1 MKRLL
6 FGALLL
12 LALVSMSHVRAH
24 EEDHGDDDDDDDREE
39 EGGDH
44 HEALMPTTNSM
55 EEIRTTWSRKRKEAF
70 VASWERSEHDC
81 DEKSDDKSEH
91 CKDHQAKIANL
102 EASLESMSMDLLDG
116 KVKQIYDEMVSH
128 AKKAAKSMGN
138 SFKALQEDKE
148 YMSMMKDT
156 MGDMGVDSDHEDH
169 EHDMMKSL
177 LADHIEGQLNDH
189 MHGSVLNY
197 TQIYN
202 SLPQT
207 AKYSTTGENPGIK
220 ERLFNKLKTD
230 HPAKY
235 ALLKTRSAKT
245 LKDAAA
251 DMKSHALRYN
261 RFATA
266 FEAHKHK

>member
-24 EEDHGDDDDDDDREE
+24 GHDDDDDDDQE
-39 EGGDH
+39 EGGDQ

-81 DEKSDDKSEH
+81 DEKSDEHSEH
-91 CKDHQAKIANL
+91 CEDHQAKIANL
-102 EASLESMSMDLLDG
+102 EVTLSSMSMDLLDG
-116 KVKQIYDEMVSH
+116 QVKQIYDEMVSH

-156 MGDMGVDSDHEDH
+156 MGEMGVDSGEDH

-207 AKYSTTGENPGIK
+207 AKYRTTGNNPGIK
-220 ERLFNKLKTD
+220 DHLFNKLKTD